1 MKTSHFTTPR
11 TLADCEF
18 QTWADPLEAPCS
30 VPWQL
35 NEMLLTAAVVAL
47 GLLGLLVSSGA

>member
-18 QTWADPLEAPCS
+18 QSWADPLEAPCS

-35 NEMLLTAAVVAL
+35 NEMLLTAAVFAL
-47 GLLGLLVSSGA
+47 GLLGFLVSSGG